1 MMRLEKVSGEGP
13 DALYDLF
20 YKEEKI
26 ASAITIEELKA
37 AINRLEAQEVKHHD

>member
-20 YKEEKI
+20 YKEKKI
-26 ASAITIEELKA
+26 ASAITIEKLKA
-37 AINRLEAQEVKHHD
+37 AIDRLEQEQEVKS